1 MLEINELRVR
11 YGDAV
16 LGVESATVHVPEG
29 AVVALL
35 GANGAGKSSL
45 LRAVGGLLSFHRGQV
60 ESGEILFRSESVVG
74 LSAPALVRRGIA
86 QSLEGRRVFA
96 DLTVAENLK
105 LGGFRH
111 KRRNEQETATVF
123 ELFPRLQERATQ
135 LAGTLSGGEQQMLAI
150 GRALMASPQL
160 LLLDEPSLGLAPKI
174 VEEIADAIR
183 SIARAGAS
191 VLLVDQNVTM
201 ARQASDVAV
210 LMDRGITRASG
221 PTVEILQDPRLYA
234 SYLGEGATGDRIA
247 G

>member
-16 LGVESATVHVPEG
+16 LGVESATMHVQEG

-45 LRAVGGLLSFHRGQV
+45 LRAIGGLLTFHRGQV
-60 ESGEILFRSESVVG
+60 DSGEILFRGESVVG

-96 DLTVAENLK
+96 DLTVEENLK

-111 KRRNEQETATVF
+111 KRRHEHETVF

-174 VEEIADAIR
+174 VEEIAEAIR
-183 SIARAGAS
+183 AIARAGAS

-201 ARQASDVAV
+201 ARRASDVAV

-221 PTVEILQDPRLYA
+221 ATAEILQDPRLYA
-234 SYLGEGATGDRIA
+234 SYLGEGANGGRIA